1 MARARRCSALSQTAL
16 ASNRRR
22 EKDTRAGIF
31 IGHLLWFRHGIAR
44 EAPDNKVGIWNA
56 YIARVL
62 TYHAELGKIRRDF
75 LGNRE
80 FLELTDALGNLH
92 EADIFTYTGF
102 DSRDPICSRIDR
114 LGQIIERPGRR
125 VEVVDCL
132 YSAARLP
139 NGYGQIW
146 EPTLELPCSD

>member
-1 MARARRCSALSQTAL
+1 MNGGFLSAAMGFIGVIVGLVATDLFA
-16 ASNRRR
+16 RRR
-22 EKDTRAGIF
+22 ERDTRAGIF

-44 EAPDNKVGIWNA
+44 EVPDNKVGIWNA

-92 EADIFTYTGF
+92 EADIFTYTGA

-114 LGQIIERPGRR
+114 LGQIIEKRG
-125 VEVVDCL
+125 
-132 YSAARLP
+132 
-139 NGYGQIW
+139 GGW
-146 EPTLELPCSD
+146 K